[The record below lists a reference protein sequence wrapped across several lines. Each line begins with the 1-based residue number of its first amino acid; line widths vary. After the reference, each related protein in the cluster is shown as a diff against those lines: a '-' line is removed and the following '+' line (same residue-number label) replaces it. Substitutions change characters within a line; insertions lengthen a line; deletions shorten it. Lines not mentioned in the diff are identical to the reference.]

1 MASSTRTSGGEDV
14 PGDAAT
20 AAGQVGG
27 WEYDLLHDTAHWT
40 PDVYRLH
47 DLSPDE
53 PVTNWDTA
61 YQRSLACFEP
71 ADRPLLQASIERC
84 AGDGQACDLEL
95 PFTSPA
101 GRRLWVR
108 ITAQPVWDVQ
118 SSRIVKIVGS
128 LTDITPRK
136 LAEAAL
142 KRHIEELQRREH
154 HFRTLV
160 EQVPAIIYLSAL
172 DALGSTL
179 YISPRIEAML
189 GYTAA
194 EWIAD
199 PQLFWSSL
207 HPDDVESVQAAYQ
220 HQRATGQPMH
230 REYRQIRR
238 DGRVVWVS
246 EDSTVVFDAHGNPQ
260 AAQGAVFDITQRRRA
275 EDRLRLA
282 HAIVEASHTHAAPA
296 SMLAAVAAEVH
307 NATGWESVAIR
318 LQDDHGDMPFVAQV
332 GFPSE
337 LSRLACTRADQIG
350 CGICRALVTGQA
362 EQIPGSITPR
372 GSWRVDDIANFL
384 DRLPELARI
393 KLGALC
399 ARSGFTSVALVP
411 LRQGGRAIGLI
422 HLADRRVRIAPDD
435 DVRMVEEVADHVCT
449 AVQRVQA
456 EAQLRAALAEQEA
469 LLREVHHRVK
479 NNFASVMALVELQ
492 RDLLADEGAA
502 NMLTDLSA
510 RIRSMAIVHELL
522 YQSESLREIDLHE
535 YLHVLVSRLPA
546 IFSAGAAVKFRIEAS
561 GVRIGLDHAV
571 PCGLIINELVTNA
584 LKYAFPQGKPR
595 PGVDSCEIAITATW
609 DGAAYTLT
617 VADNGVGL
625 PPDQDWATSKTLG
638 LRLVK
643 MLAQHQLHGQ
653 MDVEHSGGTTFR
665 LRFAPLPPRRR

>member
-1 MASSTRTSGGEDV
+1 MASSSRTSGGEGV
-14 PGDAAT
+14 PGDATA

-27 WEYDLLHDTAHWT
+27 WEYDLLNETAHWT

-53 PVTNWDTA
+53 PVTDWDTA

-71 ADRPLLQASIERC
+71 ADRPLLQASLERC
-84 AGDGQACDLEL
+84 VGEGQTCDLEL
-95 PFTSPA
+95 PFTSLA

-128 LTDITPRK
+128 LSDITPRK
-136 LAEAAL
+136 QAEAAL
-142 KRHIEELQRREH
+142 KRRIEGLQRREH

-160 EQVPAIIYLSAL
+160 EQMPAIIYLSAL
-172 DALGSTL
+172 DAPGSTL
-179 YISPRIEAML
+179 YISPRIETML

-207 HPDDVESVQAAYQ
+207 HPDDVESVRAAYQ
-220 HQRATGQPMH
+220 HQRTTGQPMH

-246 EDSTVVFDAHGNPQ
+246 EDSTVIFDAHGNPQ
-260 AAQGAVFDITQRRRA
+260 AVQGAVFDVTQRRRA
-275 EDRLRLA
+275 EDHLRLA
-282 HAIVEASHTHAAPA
+282 HAIVEASHAHTTPA
-296 SMLAAVAAEVH
+296 SMLAAVAADIQGV
-307 NATGWESVAIR
+307 TGWESVAVR
-318 LQDDHGDMPFVAQV
+318 LQDEHGDMPFVAQV

-337 LSRLACTRADQIG
+337 LSRLVCTRADQVE
-350 CGICRALVTGQA
+350 CGICRAVVTGQA

-384 DRLPELARI
+384 DRLPEPARI

-399 ARSGFTSVALVP
+399 ARSGYTSVALVP
-411 LRQGGRAIGLI
+411 LRQGEKAIGLI
-422 HLADRRVRIAPDD
+422 HLADHRVRIAPDD
-435 DVRMVEEVADHVCT
+435 DVRLVEDVADHVCT
-449 AVQRVQA
+449 AIQRVQA
-456 EAQLRAALAEQEA
+456 EAQLRAALAEKEA

-479 NNFASVMALVELQ
+479 NNFASVTGLVELQ
-492 RDLLADEGAA
+492 RDTLDDERSAG
-502 NMLTDLSA
+502 MLTDLST
-510 RIRSMAIVHELL
+510 RIRAMAIVHELL
-522 YQSESLREIDLHE
+522 YQSETLRDIDLHE
-535 YLHVLVSRLPA
+535 YLHVLVSRLPV
-546 IFSAGAAVKFRIEAS
+546 IFGGGLSVQFRIQAA
-561 GVRIGLDHAV
+561 GVRVGLDSAI
-571 PCGLIINELVTNA
+571 PCGLIVNELVTNA
-584 LKYAFPQGKPR
+584 LKYAFPDGRPR
-595 PGVDSCEIAITATW
+595 PGENRCEIAITAEW

-625 PPDQDWATSKTLG
+625 PAELDWAASKTLG

-643 MLAQHQLHGQ
+643 MLALHQLHGQ
-653 MDVEHSGGTTFR
+653 MDVERSAGTVFR
-665 LRFAPLPPRRR
+665 LRFTPPARRR